1 VSLLLGD
8 VPEGATTV
16 EEVVRHRLAQGVGGV
31 RGSLEAALPTVA
43 FVVVWSVTKDL
54 QSSLVASLAC
64 VLVALVLRVVQR
76 STPKYALGALFAVAI
91 AAVFALRSGRA
102 EDVFLPGILY
112 SCALLVISV
121 LSDVTR
127 WPMVGFVVGAA
138 HPDDPLSWHRHPGIV
153 RLCQRLTLVL
163 CGMYAVR
170 VAIMLPLYLADQ
182 VGWLG
187 VCKIVLGW
195 PLYLLAVAGMGA
207 VLLKG
212 RTPLDPQDVP
222 AAPGPASA
230 VSG

>member
-8 VPEGATTV
+8 IPEGATTV
-16 EEVVRHRLAQGVGGV
+16 EQVVRHRLAQGVGGV
-31 RGSLEAALPTVA
+31 RGSIEAAVPTIA
-43 FVVVWSVTKDL
+43 FVVVWAVTERL
-54 QSSLVASLAC
+54 RVSLLASLAC
-64 VLVALVLRVVQR
+64 VLVALMLRLVQR
-76 STPKYALGALFAVAI
+76 STPKYVLGSLFAVAI

-112 SCALLVISV
+112 SCALLVISLV
-121 LSDVTR
+121 SVVTR

-138 HPDDPLSWHRHPGIV
+138 HPEDPLSWRQHAGIV

-163 CGMYAVR
+163 CAMYAVR
-170 VAIMLPLYLADQ
+170 VAIMLPLYLGDQ

-187 VCKIVLGW
+187 VAKIVLGW
-195 PLYLLAVAGMGA
+195 PLYLLAVAAMGA

-222 AAPGPASA
+222 AG
-230 VSG
+230 